1 MCNIVPQTTMV
12 EESQGWLIH
21 VEVAARILVA
31 IPESQP
37 TADLQ
42 PRDTWK
48 PIPLCGYSPTL
59 VVPAERYI
67 EHLWA
72 LLDKTL
78 EYAEC
83 GIGSDTPV
91 GKGGTLNLDTCTIV
105 GAIAPEE
112 PVKRAPGVPPPPEYL
127 PERESTCQR

>member
-1 MCNIVPQTTMV
+1 MGSTS
-12 EESQGWLIH
+12 SQ
-21 VEVAARILVA
+21 
-31 IPESQP
+31 PESQP

-48 PIPLCGYSPTL
+48 PIPLGMGGTVDIPLHS

-67 EHLWA
+67 EHLWV

-91 GKGGTLNLDTCTIV
+91 GMGGTLDLDKCTIV

-127 PERESTCQR
+127 PDG

>member
-1 MCNIVPQTTMV
+1 MGSTS
-12 EESQGWLIH
+12 SQ
-21 VEVAARILVA
+21 
-31 IPESQP
+31 PESQP

-67 EHLWA
+67 EHLWV

-78 EYAEC
+78 EYRVRHSS
-83 GIGSDTPV
+83 GDGRNS
-91 GKGGTLNLDTCTIV
+91 
-105 GAIAPEE
+105 
-112 PVKRAPGVPPPPEYL
+112 
-127 PERESTCQR
+127 